1 MKILIHGKNIELTG
15 ALKEYTES
23 KITKATH
30 HYKDIVKEAD
40 IHLSIE
46 KNPRVSFQSAEVTIF
61 ANGIIIRAEEKSD
74 NLYSSIDLVSNK
86 LCRKLRKY
94 KERIIQSNHKTKT
107 PFKDSTFDDTSNII
121 KEATDFLKEGS
132 KGVLPEPSIKNKYFE
147 MEPIS
152 ISEARKQLDFI
163 DHDFYFFRNKKNNE
177 LQVIYKRNH
186 GGYGLIPVSY
196 THLTLPTKA

>member
-1 MKILIHGKNIELTG
+1 MKILIHGKNLELTG

-23 KITKATH
+23 KIEKATH

-46 KNPRVSFQSAEVTIF
+46 KNPRVSFQTAEVTIF
-61 ANGIIIRAEEKSD
+61 ANGTVIRAEEKTE

-94 KERIIQSNHKTKT
+94 KERNNKTIHNKQ
-107 PFKDSTFDDTSNII
+107 FKNKDSLPIESMESSFLDKALI
-121 KEATDFLKEGS
+121 KEGTEAS
-132 KGVLPEPSIKNKYFE
+132 LPEPSIKNKYFE
-147 MEPIS
+147 MTPIS
-152 ISEARKQLDFI
+152 SDEARKQLDLI
-163 DHDFYFFRNKKNNE
+163 DHDFYVFRNKKNNE

-186 GGYGLIPVSY
+186 GGYGLIQS
-196 THLTLPTKA
+196 K

>member
-15 ALKEYTES
+15 SLKEYTEL

-74 NLYSSIDLVSNK
+74 NLYSSIDLVANK

-94 KERIIQSNHKTKT
+94 KERISSTNNKSIQNKKSAYEIIENPIIETT
-107 PFKDSTFDDTSNII
+107 NYLKDGI
-121 KEATDFLKEGS
+121 KGNLI
-132 KGVLPEPSIKNKYFE
+132 EPAIKNKYFE
-147 MEPIS
+147 MKPIS
-152 ISEARKQLDFI
+152 IDEARRQLDFI
-163 DHDFYFFRNKKNNE
+163 DHDFYFFRNKSNNE
-177 LQVIYKRNH
+177 LQVVYKRNH
-186 GGYGLIPVSY
+186 GGYGLIQS
-196 THLTLPTKA
+196 K